1 MSKSGY
7 IDLKV
12 NGRLFPTWVLMNFKK
27 YKLPEIIRKEGED
40 PCAIKTKEEL
50 HAYQNFLA
58 NYLSYKSPFK
68 DILIYHGLG
77 SGKTVSAI
85 NIYNVLFN
93 YTPEWNVF
101 ILIKASLRDD
111 PWMKDLRNW
120 LTKEEKSFRFENIK
134 FIHYDS
140 PYADKDFIE
149 TIQKVD
155 SSKQSLYIFDEAH
168 NFIKNVYNNISSKKG
183 KRAQVIYDYIQQE
196 KKENESTR
204 IVLLSATP
212 AVNTPYELA
221 LTFNLLRP
229 GSFPDS
235 ESIFNQ
241 MYISSSNFFS
251 LNEDYKNMFQRRI
264 MGLVSYYIG
273 ATPDLY
279 AQKTTQYKNLIMPKY
294 YEEVYNH
301 FEEIEEQKEKMR
313 RKFSRGKVGDDQG
326 TYSSY
331 TRQASNFVFPHISDK
346 VNGETRP
353 RPGNFMMSEKEFE
366 KLNEGKSSKIE
377 DLVSKNKEALNDYV
391 KATDNFLKSFIK
403 YCDDINFKDKSKKH
417 TILNDVENY
426 IKKYKG
432 KFDEFNQNEKKKSE
446 LYNALYTCSPK
457 MINISFRCIK
467 SKGPVLVYS
476 NYVSMEG
483 LEILKIYL
491 SYLGFLDFNQDKE
504 VNLNKLD
511 KNYKNDYY
519 RYVEYHGGI
528 KDKKVRTQNKN
539 IFNMSENVKG
549 SIIKIIMISPAG
561 AEGINLKNVRQVHI
575 MEPFWNEVRIEQI
588 IGRAIRQ
595 CSHKDL
601 PMDERKVDVYRYKMV
616 RKDEKETT
624 DEKMEDIS
632 RRKNN
637 LIQSFLEAV
646 REVAVDCGLFKNHN
660 MLGTEY
666 KCFQFNEDS
675 LFDKYVGPAYKKD
688 DFYDKKIDDGANATN
703 SEWKKIKVRKI
714 KAVVKLDSDKYSKE
728 QFFWYFDE
736 SGTVYDFDLHYPVGK
751 VELDEKDLPIKINKD
766 TYVIGKTLDLP
777 LINQE

>member
-12 NGRLFPTWVLMNFKK
+12 NGRLFPSWLLMNFKK
-27 YKLPEIIRKEGED
+27 YKLPEIIREKGED
-40 PCAIKTKEEL
+40 PCAVKTKEEL
-50 HAYQNFLA
+50 RTYQDFLA

-111 PWMKDLRNW
+111 PWMKDLRRW
-120 LTKEEKSFRFENIK
+120 LSKDEKALRFENIK

-140 PYADKDFIE
+140 PFADKDFIE
-149 TIQKVD
+149 TIQKAD

-183 KRAQVIYDYIQQE
+183 KRAQVIYDYIQQD
-196 KKENESTR
+196 KKENDNTR

-229 GSFPDS
+229 GSFPES
-235 ESIFNQ
+235 ERTFNQ
-241 MYISSSNFFS
+241 MYISSSNFHS
-251 LNEDYKNMFQRRI
+251 LNEEYKNMFQRRI

-294 YEEVYNH
+294 YEDVYNH
-301 FEEIEEQKEKMR
+301 FEDIEEQKKKMR

-326 TYSSY
+326 TYSAY
-331 TRQASNFVFPHISDK
+331 TRQASNFVFPHITDK
-346 VNGETRP
+346 INGETRP

-377 DLVSKNKEALNDYV
+377 DLVSKNKEALNDYM
-391 KATDNFLKSFIK
+391 KATQNYLKAFTK
-403 YCDDINFKDKSKKH
+403 YCDDINAKDKSKKH
-417 TILNDVENY
+417 TILNDIENY
-426 IKKYKG
+426 IRKYKG
-432 KFDEFNQNEKKKSE
+432 RMEEFHEKEKKKSN
-446 LYNALYTCSPK
+446 LYNALYICSPK
-457 MINISFRCIK
+457 MVHIGFRCIK

-483 LEILKIYL
+483 LEIFKIYL
-491 SYLGFLDFNQDKE
+491 SYMGFLDFNDDKE
-504 VNLNKLD
+504 VNLKKLD
-511 KNYKNDYY
+511 KKYSNDYY

-528 KDKKVRTQNKN
+528 KDRKQRTKNKE
-539 IFNMSENVKG
+539 IFNMSENFKG

-601 PMDERKVDVYRYKMV
+601 PMEERKVDVYRYKMI
-616 RKDEKETT
+616 RENEKETT

-632 RRKNN
+632 RKKNN

-675 LFDKYVGPAYKKD
+675 LFDKYVGPAYKRD
-688 DFYDKKIDDGANATN
+688 EYYDKKIDDGANASN

-714 KAVVKLDSDKYSKE
+714 KIVSKLSDGKYSKE
-728 QFFWYFDE
+728 QFAWFYED
-736 SGTVYDFDLHYPVGK
+736 SGIIYDFDLHYPLGK
-751 VELDEKDLPIKINKD
+751 VELDDKNLPVKINKD
-766 TYVIGKTLDLP
+766 TYVIGESINLP
-777 LINQE
+777 FVEE

>member
-12 NGRLFPTWVLMNFKK
+12 NGRLFPTWILMNFKK
-27 YKLPEIIRKEGED
+27 YKLPEIIREKGED
-40 PCAIKTKEEL
+40 PCAVKTKEEL
-50 HAYQNFLA
+50 RTYQDFLA

-111 PWMKDLRNW
+111 PWMKDLRKW
-120 LTKEEKSFRFENIK
+120 LSEDEKALRFENIK

-140 PYADKDFIE
+140 PFADKDFIE
-149 TIQKVD
+149 TIQKSD
-155 SSKQSLYIFDEAH
+155 GSKQSLYIFDEAH

-196 KKENESTR
+196 KKENDNTR

-229 GSFPDS
+229 DTFPES
-235 ESIFNQ
+235 ESLFNQ

-251 LNEDYKNMFQRRI
+251 LNEEYKNMFQRRI

-294 YEEVYNH
+294 YQEVYDH

-326 TYSSY
+326 TYSAY
-331 TRQASNFVFPHISDK
+331 TRQASNFVFPNISDK
-346 VNGETRP
+346 INGELRP
-353 RPGNFMMSEKEFE
+353 RPGNFMMSEKEYE

-377 DLVSKNKEALNDYV
+377 DLVSKNKEALNDYI
-391 KATDNFLKSFIK
+391 KATKNYLKAFTK
-403 YCDDINFKDKSKKH
+403 YCDDLNSKDKINKH

-432 KFDEFNQNEKKKSE
+432 KMEEFHDNEKKKSK
-446 LYNALYTCSPK
+446 LYQALYTCSPK
-457 MINISFRCIK
+457 MIHIGFRCIK

-483 LEILKIYL
+483 LEIFKIYL
-491 SYLGFLDFNQDKE
+491 SYMGFLDFNDDKD
-504 VNLNKLD
+504 VNLKKLD
-511 KNYKNDYY
+511 KKYSNDYY

-528 KDKKVRTQNKN
+528 KDRKMRTQNKN

-549 SIIKIIMISPAG
+549 SLIKIIMISPAG

-595 CSHKDL
+595 CSHRDL
-601 PMDERKVDVYRYKMV
+601 PMDERKVDVYRYKMI
-616 RKDEKETT
+616 RENEKETT

-632 RRKNN
+632 RKKNN

-675 LFDKYVGPAYKKD
+675 VFDKYPGPAFKRDEY
-688 DFYDKKIDDGANATN
+688 YDKKIDDGANAGN

-714 KAVVKLDSDKYSKE
+714 KGVIKLEDEKFSSE
-728 QFFWYFDE
+728 QFFWFYED
-736 SGTVYDFDLHYPVGK
+736 SGVVYDLELHYPVGQ
-751 VELDEKDLPIKINKD
+751 VETDEKNLPIKINKD
-766 TYVIGKTLDLP
+766 TYIINATINLP
-777 LINQE
+777 FIEE

>member
-12 NGRLFPTWVLMNFKK
+12 NGRLFPTWLLMNFKK
-27 YKLPEIIRKEGED
+27 YKLPEIIREKGKD
-40 PCAIKTKEEL
+40 PCSIKTKAEL
-50 HAYQNFLA
+50 RAYQEFLA
-58 NYLSYKSPFK
+58 TYLSYKSPFK
-68 DILIYHGLG
+68 DIFIYHGLG

-85 NIYNVLFN
+85 NIYNILFN
-93 YTPEWNVF
+93 YTPDWNVF

-111 PWMKDLRNW
+111 PWMKDLKIWLSNDERN
-120 LTKEEKSFRFENIK
+120 LRFENIK

-140 PYADKDFIE
+140 PFADKNFIE

-155 SSKQSLYIFDEAH
+155 SSKQSIYIFDEAH
-168 NFIKNVYNNISSKKG
+168 NFIKNVYNNISTKKG

-196 KKENESTR
+196 KKENDNTR
-204 IVLLSATP
+204 IILLSATP
-212 AVNTPYELA
+212 AVNNPYELA

-229 GSFPDS
+229 GSFPES
-235 ESIFNQ
+235 ERTFNQ
-241 MYISSSNFFS
+241 MYISSSNFHS
-251 LNEDYKNMFQRRI
+251 LNEEYKNMFQRRI

-294 YEEVYNH
+294 YQGVYDH
-301 FEEIEEQKEKMR
+301 FEDIEEEKERMR
-313 RKFSRGKVGDDQG
+313 RKFSRGKVGNDQG
-326 TYSSY
+326 TYSAY
-331 TRQASNFVFPHISDK
+331 TRQASNFVFPHINDK
-346 VNGETRP
+346 INGETRP
-353 RPGNFMMSEKEFE
+353 RPGNFMMSEKEFD
-366 KLNEGKSSKIE
+366 KLNEGKSKNLD

-391 KATDNFLKSFIK
+391 KATQNYLKAFTK
-403 YCDDINFKDKSKKH
+403 YCDDIDTKDKSKKH

-432 KFDEFNQNEKKKSE
+432 KFEEFHKNEKKSL
-446 LYNALYTCSPK
+446 LYDALYICSPK
-457 MINISFRCIK
+457 MVHIGFRSIK

-491 SYLGFLDFNQDKE
+491 SYMGFLNYSKDTE
-504 VNLNKLD
+504 LNLKKLD
-511 KNYKNDYY
+511 KKYRNDYY
-519 RYVEYHGGI
+519 RYIEYHGGI
-528 KDKKVRTQNKN
+528 KDRKVRTQNKN
-539 IFNMSENVKG
+539 IFNMSENVRG

-601 PMDERKVDVYRYKMV
+601 PMDERKVDVYRYKMI
-616 RKDEKETT
+616 RENEKETT

-632 RRKNN
+632 RKKNN

-646 REVAVDCGLFKNHN
+646 REVAVDCGLFRNHN

-675 LFDKYVGPAYKKD
+675 LFDKYVGPGYKKD
-688 DFYDKKIDDGANATN
+688 QYYDKKIDNGANALN
-703 SEWKKIKVRKI
+703 SEWKKIKVRK
-714 KAVVKLDSDKYSKE
+714 VKIVNKIEDKYSKE
-728 QFFWYFDE
+728 QNAWYYEDT
-736 SGTVYDFDLHYPVGK
+736 GIVYDYDLHFPLGK
-751 VELDEKDLPIKINKD
+751 VELDDKSLPMKLNND
-766 TYVIGKTLDLP
+766 TYIIGET
-777 LINQE
+777 INIPFIEN